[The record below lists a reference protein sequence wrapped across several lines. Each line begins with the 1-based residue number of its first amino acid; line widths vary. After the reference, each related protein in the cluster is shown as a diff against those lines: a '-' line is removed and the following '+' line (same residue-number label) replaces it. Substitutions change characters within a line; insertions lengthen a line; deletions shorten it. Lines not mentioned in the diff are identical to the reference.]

1 MQRGTPSGTATS
13 AAPSRG
19 TSLQPSRRAAR
30 AGYSAVRSGDDVKIA
45 LSTSS
50 GWKPLVSWSARNSSA
65 VASRIAWPVLAG
77 AVVAP
82 RSPRRV
88 LLMALAG
95 QLRLMV
101 ITDAG
106 VLKGRDPVEACR
118 RAVAGGATMIQ
129 VRLKDAPPEEVVALA
144 RALVGALAVPVI
156 VNDRVDVALAAGA
169 AGAHLGQED
178 PPLDR
183 LRSHVPPRFLLGLSV
198 GSPAQAERGRAW
210 PADYWSVGPCFAT
223 ANKPDAGA
231 PLGAEGFGRLARL
244 APAGTPVIGI
254 GGVTPANAPPL
265 APAAA
270 AGPVP
275 WLQRVVLRGEEDR
288 VIGGVPHLR
297 LDNRGGGEGL
307 VSREVQGVG
316 APLPLRAPLL
326 GELVRHD
333 ADQLPR
339 PDPEREQVGRREQV
353 SLGAGRLGGNADAHE
368 QARVLGCREEGIPRN
383 LELGPGE
390 VRHLGEPQA
399 LPHGEALLDPPA
411 ALERRHHVG
420 PRFVLPQQVHA
431 ALERACQP
439 AQPGIQPERAGMGD
453 HVVGGERVDG
463 GVIAHPG
470 TFRLYARLR
479 GLA

>member
-50 GWKPLVSWSARNSSA
+50 GWNPFASWSARNSSA
-65 VASRIAWPVLAG
+65 VASRMAWPVLAG

-118 RAVAGGATMIQ
+118 RAAAGGATMIQ
-129 VRLKDAPPEEVVALA
+129 VRLKDAPPEEVMALA

-169 AGAHLGQED
+169 AGAHVGQDD

-183 LRSHVPPRFLLGLSV
+183 LRPVVPAGFLLGVSV
-198 GSPAQAERGRAW
+198 GSPTEVTRVHGW

-223 ANKPDAGA
+223 ANKRGAGV
-231 PLGAEGFGRLARL
+231 PLGPEGFGALARL
-244 APAGTPVIGI
+244 APEGVPVIGI
-254 GGVTPANAPPL
+254 GGITPVNAPTL
-265 APAAA
+265 AA
-270 AGPVP
+270 AGAAGVA
-275 WLQRVVLRGEEDR
+275 
-288 VIGGVPHLR
+288 VIGAVWEW
-297 LDNRGGGEGL
+297 GGWGG
-307 VSREVQGVG
+307 S
-316 APLPLRAPLL
+316 AS
-326 GELVRHD
+326 
-333 ADQLPR
+333 
-339 PDPEREQVGRREQV
+339 DP
-353 SLGAGRLGGNADAHE
+353 
-368 QARVLGCREEGIPRN
+368 
-383 LELGPGE
+383 
-390 VRHLGEPQA
+390 
-399 LPHGEALLDPPA
+399 
-411 ALERRHHVG
+411 
-420 PRFVLPQQVHA
+420 
-431 ALERACQP
+431 
-439 AQPGIQPERAGMGD
+439 
-453 HVVGGERVDG
+453 
-463 GVIAHPG
+463 
-470 TFRLYARLR
+470 
-479 GLA
+479 